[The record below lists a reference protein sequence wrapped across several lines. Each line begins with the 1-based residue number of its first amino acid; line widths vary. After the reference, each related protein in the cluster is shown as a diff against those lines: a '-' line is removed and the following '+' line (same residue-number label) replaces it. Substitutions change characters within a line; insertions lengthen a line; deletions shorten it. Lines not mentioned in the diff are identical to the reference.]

1 VRVECEFNLRI
12 NTLDYDK
19 VLMYHFHIEV
29 GEVLYTLDLF
39 AQYSP
44 WRKELHMNS
53 ERVFSGSLGDCL
65 SLTRG
70 ERRRD

>member
-12 NTLDYDK
+12 NTLHHHE
-19 VLMYHFHIEV
+19 VLMYHFNVEV
-29 GEVLYTLDLF
+29 GKVLYTLDLF

-44 WRKELHMNS
+44 GRKELHMNG

-65 SLTRG
+65 GLTRG